1 MVSILSVNAAL
12 LLAAE
17 APISALS
24 ADAAMPNFLAH
35 AISGSASV
43 ACFAVLAKQKE
54 IRTNE
59 EGRAKVKTMN
69 AGWLD

>member
-1 MVSILSVNAAL
+1 MVSILSVKAAL

-43 ACFAVLAKQKE
+43 ACCAVLAKQKE